1 LRYQKAIACL
11 LATVSLS
18 LSSCGGGSGGGTVAT
33 VPTPP
38 APPAATNSSITNLQA
53 NQNFAVDSASV
64 STAIDLTAKTI
75 TNAATAPSSLQVSYD
90 ASTKS
95 YSVTGTGRSQTFQP
109 SDIQTGTSVGE
120 TRYVKTG
127 TTGNDYLTL
136 VTTPYSGITSNQY
149 VGLGYWQR
157 NVTSAGVQ
165 NTSFDSFVYG
175 LDTAAAMVPRTG
187 NAGYVTDNFG
197 FVTIPGKAPL
207 AFTGA
212 GTFNIDLAL
221 GTFLTKANVYEYE
234 LTSARAQSGGGLQL
248 LAAGQLGSNNAFSG
262 NMTYSDTYATVS
274 GTIAGR
280 FFGPSAQELGA
291 SFSANNAAGAA
302 VTGSL
307 TGQSSSSVPAAN
319 VSITNYVADQLFYT
333 SQAMLSI
340 GKSASGTAAINYR
353 TLIGQVTRQKD
364 GGIVFVPGES
374 DYQNVSFAAGD
385 QVADSRPNF
394 VTYSKTELA
403 LTYAGFGSWTG
414 GAASGYGPFDGHVY
428 FAYGI
433 VTPTGLLSHK
443 TGTATYS
450 GVAYG
455 IAAARDGSVS
465 NVTGSSQFG
474 VDFSAQKFNGS
485 LRLAA
490 SQAAGVASRD
500 LGSWTFADHIA
511 SGQLI
516 TTNLTAPAGSTGAI
530 GTIAPQFY
538 GPDGQEIGA
547 TFSLQ
552 TGADN
557 APDTLSVVGATVAKR
572 H

>member
-1 LRYQKAIACL
+1 M
-11 LATVSLS
+11 
-18 LSSCGGGSGGGTVAT
+18 
-33 VPTPP
+33 
-38 APPAATNSSITNLQA
+38 
-53 NQNFAVDSASV
+53 
-64 STAIDLTAKTI
+64 
-75 TNAATAPSSLQVSYD
+75 
-90 ASTKS
+90 
-95 YSVTGTGRSQTFQP
+95 
-109 SDIQTGTSVGE
+109 
-120 TRYVKTG
+120 
-127 TTGNDYLTL
+127 TL
-136 VTTPYSGITSNQY
+136 VTTPYSGTTSNRY

-157 NVTSAGVQ
+157 NLTSTGVQ

-175 LDTAAAMVPRTG
+175 LETPAAMVPRTG
-187 NAGYVTDNFG
+187 SAGYVTDNFG
-197 FVTIPGKAPL
+197 FVTIPGQAPL

-234 LTSARAQSGGGLQL
+234 LTSARAQSGGGIQL
-248 LAAGQLGSNNAFSG
+248 LATGQLGSNNAFTG
-262 NMTYSDTYATVS
+262 NMTYFDTYATVS

-280 FFGPSAQELGA
+280 FFGPNAQELGA

-340 GKSASGTAAINYR
+340 GKSASGNAAINYR

-394 VTYSKTELA
+394 VTYSKTVNGVLTTLSLYKPGSANTELA

-414 GAASGYGPFDGHVY
+414 GAASGYSPFDGHVY
-428 FAYGI
+428 FAYGL
-433 VTPTGLLSHK
+433 VTPAGLLSHK
-443 TGTATYS
+443 TGTATYL

-455 IAAARDGSVS
+455 IAAARDGSLS

-474 VDFSAQKFNGS
+474 VDFSAQKFTGS
-485 LRLAA
+485 LQLAA
-490 SQAAGVASRD
+490 SQAAGGASRD
-500 LGSWTFADHIA
+500 LGSWTFADRIA

-552 TGADN
+552 TGADS